1 MKLIMGSKF
10 DGIRI
15 GTVKTKRDKNR
26 FIKMVWPL
34 YTDYPNWVPPLLLDR
49 RMILDTKNNPF
60 YKHAEIELFLAYR
73 NDEVV
78 GRIAGIL
85 NHNHNRFH
93 EENIGFF
100 GFFESINDQTVASA
114 LVDKVKEWLKKKG
127 VDAIRGP
134 VNPSTNDD
142 IGVLIE
148 GFDKPPA
155 IMMPYNPE
163 YYDSL
168 ITGAGLEK
176 VKDLHS
182 YYVEKDQVM
191 SGKLPRVMEKLK
203 ARESFTIRQLN
214 MKDFKAELQRI
225 KIVYNNAWSKNWGFI
240 PMTDEEFDHLAD
252 NLKQIVD
259 PRVVLFAEK
268 DGQPIGFALSVP
280 DINQILIHNKK
291 GRLIPGAIRLL
302 LHKKKINFIRIIVLG
317 VILQYQRSSAGAL
330 LFYETA
336 VRGIENGYYHGE
348 AGWVLEN
355 NVMMNRAAEFL
366 NAKRYKT
373 YRLYEAPLN

>member
-1 MKLIMGSKF
+1 MGSKF
-10 DGIRI
+10 DTIKI
-15 GTVKTKRDKNR
+15 ETVKTKRDKNR

-34 YTDYPNWVPPLLLDR
+34 YRDYPNWVPPLLLDR

-60 YKHAEIELFLAYR
+60 YRHAEIELFLAYR
-73 NDEVV
+73 NSGIV
-78 GRIAGIL
+78 GRIAAII
-85 NHNHNRFH
+85 NHNHNSFH

-100 GFFESINDQTVASA
+100 GFFESINDQNVASA
-114 LVDKVKEWLKKKG
+114 LIDKAKEWLRGKG

-142 IGVLIE
+142 VGVLID
-148 GFDKPPA
+148 GFDKTPA

-168 ITGAGLEK
+168 MTGSGLQK

-182 YYVEKDQVM
+182 YYVEEDQVM

-203 ARESFTIRQLN
+203 QRESFTIRQLN

-225 KIVYNNAWSKNWGFI
+225 KTVYNNAWSKNWGFV

-252 NLKQIVD
+252 SLKQIVD
-259 PRVVLFAEK
+259 PRIVLFAEK
-268 DGQPIGFALSVP
+268 DTQPIGFALSVP

-302 LHKKKINFIRIIVLG
+302 LNKKKINFVRIIVLG
-317 VILQYQRSSAGAL
+317 VTLQYQRSSAGAL

-373 YRLYEAPLN
+373 YRLYEAPL

>member
-1 MKLIMGSKF
+1 MGSKF
-10 DGIRI
+10 DTISI
-15 GTVKTKRDKNR
+15 ETVKTKRDKNR

-34 YTDYPNWVPPLLLDR
+34 YKDYPNWVPPLLLDR

-60 YKHAEIELFLAYR
+60 YRHAEIELFLAYR
-73 NDEVV
+73 NSEIV
-78 GRIAGIL
+78 GRIAAII
-85 NHNHNRFH
+85 NHNHNSFH

-100 GFFESINDQTVASA
+100 GFFESMNDQDVASA
-114 LVDKVKEWLKKKG
+114 LIDKAKEWLRGKG

-142 IGVLIE
+142 IGVLID
-148 GFDKPPA
+148 GFDKTPA

-168 ITGAGLEK
+168 MTGSGLQK

-182 YYVEKDQVM
+182 YYVEEDQVM

-203 ARESFTIRQLN
+203 QRESFNIRQLN

-225 KIVYNNAWSKNWGFI
+225 KTVYNNAWSKNWGFV

-252 NLKQIVD
+252 SLKQIVD
-259 PRVVLFAEK
+259 PRIVLFAEK
-268 DGQPIGFALSVP
+268 DNQPIGFALSVP

-302 LHKKKINFIRIIVLG
+302 LNKKKINFVRIIVLG
-317 VILQYQRSSAGAL
+317 VTLQYQRSSAGAL

-373 YRLYEAPLN
+373 YRLYEAPL

>member
-1 MKLIMGSKF
+1 MGSKF
-10 DGIRI
+10 DTISI
-15 GTVKTKRDKNR
+15 ETVKTKRDKNR

-34 YTDYPNWVPPLLLDR
+34 YKDYPNWVPPLLLDR

-60 YKHAEIELFLAYR
+60 YRHAEIELFLAYR
-73 NDEVV
+73 NSEIV
-78 GRIAGIL
+78 GRIAAII
-85 NHNHNRFH
+85 NHNHNSFH

-100 GFFESINDQTVASA
+100 GFFESMNDQDVASA
-114 LVDKVKEWLKKKG
+114 LIDKAKEWLRGKG
-127 VDAIRGP
+127 VNAIRGP

-142 IGVLIE
+142 IGVLID
-148 GFDKPPA
+148 GFDKTPA

-168 ITGAGLEK
+168 MTGSGLQK

-182 YYVEKDQVM
+182 YYVEEDQVM

-203 ARESFTIRQLN
+203 QRESFNIRQLN

-225 KIVYNNAWSKNWGFI
+225 KTVYNNAWSKNWGFV

-252 NLKQIVD
+252 SLKQIVD
-259 PRVVLFAEK
+259 PRIVLFAEK
-268 DGQPIGFALSVP
+268 DNQPIGFALSVP

-302 LHKKKINFIRIIVLG
+302 LNKKKINFVRIIVLG
-317 VILQYQRSSAGAL
+317 VTLQYQRSSAGAL

-373 YRLYEAPLN
+373 YRLYEAPL

>member
-1 MKLIMGSKF
+1 MGSKF
-10 DGIRI
+10 DTIRI
-15 GTVKTKRDKNR
+15 ETIKTNRDKNR

-34 YTDYPNWVPPLLLDR
+34 YKDYPNWVPPLLLDR
-49 RMILDTKNNPF
+49 RMILNTKNNPF
-60 YKHAEIELFLAYR
+60 YRHAEIELFLAFR
-73 NDEVV
+73 NSEIV
-78 GRIAGIL
+78 GRIAAII
-85 NHNHNRFH
+85 NHNHNSFH

-100 GFFESINDQTVASA
+100 GFFESIHDQAVATA
-114 LVDKVKEWLKKKG
+114 LIEKAKEWLKEKG

-142 IGVLIE
+142 VGVLID
-148 GFDKPPA
+148 GFDKTPA

-168 ITGAGLEK
+168 LTGTGLQK
-176 VKDLHS
+176 VKDLFS

-203 ARESFTIRQLN
+203 QRESFTIRQLN

-225 KIVYNNAWSKNWGFI
+225 KTVYNNAWSKNWGFV

-252 NLKQIVD
+252 SLKQIVD
-259 PRVVLFAEK
+259 PRIVLFAEK
-268 DGQPIGFALSVP
+268 DNQPIGFALSVP

-302 LHKKKINFIRIIVLG
+302 LNKKKINFVRIIVLG
-317 VILQYQRSSAGAL
+317 VTLQYQRSSAGAL

-366 NAKRYKT
+366 NAKRYKA
-373 YRLYEAPLN
+373 YRLYEAPL

>member
-1 MKLIMGSKF
+1 MVTTT
-10 DGIRI
+10 
-15 GTVKTKRDKNR
+15 GTIKIVPVQTKRER
-26 FIKMVWPL
+26 ELFIKMVWPL
-34 YTDYPNWVPPLLLDR
+34 YRNYPNWVPPLLLDR
-49 RMILDTKNNPF
+49 RMILDTKKNPF
-60 YKHAEIELFLAYR
+60 YRHAEIELFLAYR
-73 NDEVV
+73 NNEIV
-78 GRIAGIL
+78 GRIAAII
-85 NHNHNRFH
+85 NHNHNKFH

-100 GFFESINDQTVASA
+100 GFFESINDQTIATA
-114 LVDKVKEWLKKKG
+114 LLEKAKVWLKEKG

-142 IGVLIE
+142 VGILVE

-155 IMMPYNPE
+155 VMMPYNPE
-163 YYDSL
+163 YYDTL
-168 ITGAGLEK
+168 IAGAGLEK
-176 VKDLHS
+176 VKDLYS
-182 YYVEKDQVM
+182 YYVEESQVM

-203 ARESFTIRQLN
+203 ERESFTIRQLN
-214 MKDFKAELQRI
+214 MKDFKTELNRV
-225 KIVYNNAWSKNWGFI
+225 KTVYNNAWSKNWGFV

-252 NLKQIVD
+252 SLKQIVD
-259 PRVVLFAEK
+259 PRIVLFAEK
-268 DGQPIGFALSVP
+268 DNEPIGFALSVP

-302 LHKKKINFIRIIVLG
+302 WNKKKINFVRIIVLG

-336 VRGIENGYYHGE
+336 VRGIKNGYVHGE

-373 YRLYEAPLN
+373 YRLYEAPLV